1 MKGRLINMKIKW
13 RIALQVSLLII
24 GIILTVSI
32 FFNKSITR
40 LVSEENSEE
49 LFNYSILGYSLIDA
63 HYPGEY
69 RLEGDK
75 LYKGETLLND
85 NYEVVDEFT
94 EKTGILG
101 TIFAGDTRVSTTVKD
116 ENGDRKVGTQAD
128 KKVLDKV
135 VTDNK
140 VYQGVAV
147 VAGKKA
153 DTYYTPI
160 HDKDGAVVG
169 MWFVGV
175 YSEIVAAKI
184 AEATNA
190 INTILIVILFIGFF
204 TSYLLGNNIGSEFN
218 RIKGYLERL
227 EKGDFKIS
235 FGEKLAKRK
244 DEIGIITRSFIHM
257 QEQISTIILA
267 IKEETTKIGDSSTI
281 LATSSNNVYS
291 DVEEISA
298 TTQQLSAGMEE
309 TAASTQEMNATA
321 VEIEREIGVVANKS
335 SNGETIAEEIKKRAE
350 ELKKV
355 SLESQKVAIEIY
367 EKANKKLRKSIEKTA
382 AIEEIKA
389 LSKTILNITSQT
401 NLLALNA
408 AIEAARAGEAG
419 RGFAVVASEIRV
431 LAENSQSAVSKIETI
446 SNEVSSAVEDLVADS
461 KGILDFVD
469 SKVIQDYKV
478 LVKTGEQYNDDA
490 NTVQGMVSEIKSS
503 TVHLLESITY
513 IRQAIDEVTVA
524 TNEGANGSSEIAEKS
539 TSIAFK
545 TNQVLEQAN
554 ANKESAAYLNEMV
567 QFFQI

>member
-1 MKGRLINMKIKW
+1 MKIKW
-13 RIALQVSLLII
+13 RIVLQVSLLII
-24 GIILTVSI
+24 GIMLTVTI
-32 FFNKSITR
+32 FFNRSITKIVGEE
-40 LVSEENSEE
+40 VSEE
-49 LFNYSILGYSLIDA
+49 LLNYSILGYELYDA
-63 HYPGEY
+63 HYPGEW

-75 LYKGETLLND
+75 IYKGNTLIND
-85 NYEVVDEFT
+85 NFEVMDEFSG
-94 EKTGILG
+94 KTGILG
-101 TIFAGDTRVSTTVKD
+101 TIFAGDTRVTTSVTD
-116 ENGDRKVGTQAD
+116 EKGNRKVGTKAE
-128 KKVLDKV
+128 KKVLDMV
-135 VTDNK
+135 LTNNK
-140 VYQGVAV
+140 DYKGVAM
-147 VAGKKA
+147 VAGTKA
-153 DTYYTPI
+153 NTFYTPL

-175 YSEIVAAKI
+175 YSKDVDAKI
-184 AEATNA
+184 AEAMGS
-190 INTILIVILFIGFF
+190 ITIILLVILLIGII
-204 TSYLLGNNIGSEFN
+204 TSYILGNSIGLGFK
-218 RIKGYLERL
+218 RIKDYLARL
-227 EKGDFKIS
+227 ENGDFKIS
-235 FGEKLAKRK
+235 LDKKLAKRK
-244 DEIGIITRSFIHM
+244 DEIGIITRSFINM
-257 QEQISTIILA
+257 QSQISTIMLA
-267 IKEETTKIGDSSTI
+267 IKEETTKIGDSTII

-335 SNGETIAEEIKKRAE
+335 NNGETIAEEIKKRAE

-355 SLESQKVAIEIY
+355 SLESQKAAIEIY
-367 EKANKKLRKSIEKTA
+367 EKANKKLRHSIEKTA

-461 KGILDFVD
+461 KSILDFVD

-478 LVKTGEQYNDDA
+478 LVKTGEQYNEDA
-490 NTVQGMVSEIKSS
+490 NTVQVMVAEIKSS

-554 ANKESAAYLNEMV
+554 ANKDSAAYLNEMV